1 MSERQI
7 DRKTERQKVRKT
19 KVSKNTY
26 TILMIPNMTLMI
38 EKSPNMKAIN
48 RSIDRGTER
57 KKETQTDTQ
66 KDRKTD
72 ILKKLTQC

>member
-1 MSERQI
+1 
-7 DRKTERQKVRKT
+7 
-19 KVSKNTY
+19 
-26 TILMIPNMTLMI
+26 MIPNMTLMI